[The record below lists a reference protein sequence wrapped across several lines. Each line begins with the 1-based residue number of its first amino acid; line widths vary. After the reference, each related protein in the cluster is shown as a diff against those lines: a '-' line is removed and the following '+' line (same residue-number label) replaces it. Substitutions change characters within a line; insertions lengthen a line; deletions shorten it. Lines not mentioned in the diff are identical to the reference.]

1 MHKRTLGL
9 ALSLGGHRLR
19 AEEAPALLAAE
30 QARDEQS
37 AQQARD
43 AVLKGWWSLGLT
55 SGRPPPPAQP
65 SNAVP
70 AVSPATINSSSASNA
85 PATHTTANVEQ
96 TAGSRSNQSER
107 SPREQQPVS
116 KDDLP
121 IILVCV
127 WDSSPPPWITDNFY
141 GHLASLRRDFVDV
154 LAARDFGFVNGQY
167 RVRYAIQVDSAKVA
181 HDNLTAHAAIPPSY
195 RFSHSVPKYAP
206 IAEAVISVGTRG
218 IGYNLHSAL
227 STLFPLFDPD
237 TTIGASRNGGAT
249 GSYKTSIR
257 ELRCA
262 MKKTLKRFNLYDP
275 ESGEEAAAVNNA
287 KQALQ
292 NGVKE
297 AMRDQEDVAEF
308 WSLDALA
315 GYLGRQTIGSGK
327 RLTNAGGQ
335 ARRNPQALLPA
346 PKPKAPASFSSNARS
361 SATSHLP
368 TMRKVTSS
376 DPLADLLQRAQ
387 DPPKHMMT
395 SRPTPAAQPS
405 TSSSSK
411 GKGKKKE
418 VANAAGGS
426 GATMSTSGTSG
437 AKNEEVKRTEKMA
450 CPECK
455 KELNKKNMSRHLK
468 DVHGLQNIAGP
479 YKCKRCGDYFA
490 TAGVLDE
497 HREWHRV
504 PVSERSPTRTCEMCK
519 LVYPSSKARK
529 THYILKHGPD
539 AEQQMASRAEYQ
551 RQRYQNA
558 KAASNTAGAES
569 DEAEEPPTKKRRKK
583 RIIVS
588 DESDSE

>member
-1 MHKRTLGL
+1 MPGSSTRL
-9 ALSLGGHRLR
+9 A
-19 AEEAPALLAAE
+19 P
-30 QARDEQS
+30 
-37 AQQARD
+37 
-43 AVLKGWWSLGLT
+43 
-55 SGRPPPPAQP
+55 RP
-65 SNAVP
+65 
-70 AVSPATINSSSASNA
+70 
-85 PATHTTANVEQ
+85 
-96 TAGSRSNQSER
+96 
-107 SPREQQPVS
+107 
-116 KDDLP
+116 DLP

-127 WDSSPPPWITDNFY
+127 WDSSPPPWITDDFY

-195 RFSHSVPKYAP
+195 RFSHSVPKYTP

-335 ARRNPQALLPA
+335 ARRNPQGTLRV
-346 PKPKAPASFSSNARS
+346 SSRS
-361 SATSHLP
+361 VDMLF
-368 TMRKVTSS
+368 
-376 DPLADLLQRAQ
+376 D
-387 DPPKHMMT
+387 
-395 SRPTPAAQPS
+395 
-405 TSSSSK
+405 
-411 GKGKKKE
+411 
-418 VANAAGGS
+418 
-426 GATMSTSGTSG
+426 
-437 AKNEEVKRTEKMA
+437 
-450 CPECK
+450 
-455 KELNKKNMSRHLK
+455 
-468 DVHGLQNIAGP
+468 
-479 YKCKRCGDYFA
+479 
-490 TAGVLDE
+490 
-497 HREWHRV
+497 
-504 PVSERSPTRTCEMCK
+504 
-519 LVYPSSKARK
+519 
-529 THYILKHGPD
+529 
-539 AEQQMASRAEYQ
+539 
-551 RQRYQNA
+551 
-558 KAASNTAGAES
+558 
-569 DEAEEPPTKKRRKK
+569 
-583 RIIVS
+583 
-588 DESDSE
+588 

>member
-1 MHKRTLGL
+1 MPGSSTRL
-9 ALSLGGHRLR
+9 APG
-19 AEEAPALLAAE
+19 P
-30 QARDEQS
+30 
-37 AQQARD
+37 
-43 AVLKGWWSLGLT
+43 
-55 SGRPPPPAQP
+55 
-65 SNAVP
+65 
-70 AVSPATINSSSASNA
+70 
-85 PATHTTANVEQ
+85 
-96 TAGSRSNQSER
+96 
-107 SPREQQPVS
+107 
-116 KDDLP
+116 DLP

-335 ARRNPQALLPA
+335 ARRNPQGTLRV
-346 PKPKAPASFSSNARS
+346 SSRS
-361 SATSHLP
+361 VDMLF
-368 TMRKVTSS
+368 
-376 DPLADLLQRAQ
+376 D
-387 DPPKHMMT
+387 
-395 SRPTPAAQPS
+395 
-405 TSSSSK
+405 
-411 GKGKKKE
+411 
-418 VANAAGGS
+418 
-426 GATMSTSGTSG
+426 
-437 AKNEEVKRTEKMA
+437 
-450 CPECK
+450 
-455 KELNKKNMSRHLK
+455 
-468 DVHGLQNIAGP
+468 
-479 YKCKRCGDYFA
+479 
-490 TAGVLDE
+490 
-497 HREWHRV
+497 
-504 PVSERSPTRTCEMCK
+504 
-519 LVYPSSKARK
+519 
-529 THYILKHGPD
+529 
-539 AEQQMASRAEYQ
+539 
-551 RQRYQNA
+551 
-558 KAASNTAGAES
+558 
-569 DEAEEPPTKKRRKK
+569 
-583 RIIVS
+583 
-588 DESDSE
+588 